1 MTLVTDA
8 TGNDLTRILIG
19 LAMEVH
25 NEIGPGFKEDVYEKA
40 MAFKIKKRSIE
51 VERQYKFIVEYEGE
65 QVASFEL
72 DLFVAKL
79 VVVEIKAFARPLSRR
94 EATQT
99 INYLKTTGAPVGL
112 LFNFGRSRLEFRRLF
127 PGKAIKLTHRAI
139 NAPDSEK

>member
-1 MTLVTDA
+1 MALVTDA

-40 MAFKIKKRSIE
+40 MAFKIKKRNVE

-72 DLFVAKL
+72 DLFVAKQ

-94 EATQT
+94 EVTQT

-112 LFNFGRSRLEFRRLF
+112 LFNFGRPSLEFRRIF
-127 PGKAIKLTHRAI
+127 PGRATKLTQRPI
-139 NAPDSEK
+139 NNHDIKE